1 MRLISSQSCER
12 FIITIKEF
20 EYECKALDE
29 IKRKACLLLNDN
41 RYIVKPDCKSNMRY
55 FTQLLNLKNQEHLKS
70 SGLRMKSKN
79 KSNDTDNIGSSVFQ
93 SPAQV
98 LPPSS
103 PLSQSTITQTTD

>member
-1 MRLISSQSCER
+1 
-12 FIITIKEF
+12 
-20 EYECKALDE
+20 
-29 IKRKACLLLNDN
+29 
-41 RYIVKPDCKSNMRY
+41 MRY

-103 PLSQSTITQTTD
+103 PLSQSTITQTTVHYWKK